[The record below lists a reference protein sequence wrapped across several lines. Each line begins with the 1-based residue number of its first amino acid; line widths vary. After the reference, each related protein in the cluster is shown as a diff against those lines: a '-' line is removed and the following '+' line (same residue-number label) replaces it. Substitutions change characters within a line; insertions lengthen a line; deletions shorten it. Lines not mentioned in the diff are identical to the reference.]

1 MRRALGNSL
10 EPRLLAIYNPITAS
24 KAFGGASMKTYA
36 DLVEALRRLRILD
49 AGQIDRLT
57 RSFGAENPDPRM
69 VAKKLVAD
77 SQLTRFQAN
86 YLFTGKGN
94 ALLVGSYVLL
104 EILGEG
110 GMGTV
115 YKARNWK
122 LGQIVAVKLVR
133 PERLAN
139 PAAIRRF
146 QREIRASAK
155 LDHANIVRTID
166 ADEVGGNH
174 LLVMEYVPGARDLH
188 KLIRENGPLPLAQ
201 ARRYLHR
208 VAVGLQHA
216 FEQGLVH
223 RDIKPQNLLVSS
235 GEAVAT
241 APALMGRRPAESPS
255 SADDTV
261 KILDFGLALFC
272 EGDDSTAL
280 TQEGAVMGT
289 IDYVAPE
296 QLQDSHSA
304 DIRSDLYSLGCTMYY
319 MLTGQPPF
327 VGGTLMEKMYKHQF
341 DVAIPVEQLR
351 GEIPSELGD
360 IVRKLMAKR
369 PEDRYQTPDELVRD
383 LEALAAGAPPS
394 SSSGVRLKPMALV
407 PVAALAPLEQRDT
420 DSPFAGLD
428 HSDTAVDA
436 PVSIRLH
443 TVPTPARWKHT
454 GLALGIGGSVV
465 VFLIVMVALL
475 LGLKALM
482 HRPVAAPDDGRIV
495 AAPPRKKPADADGNP
510 ARDKPDKEADAK
522 PPAVEK
528 TPDPN
533 KGPVA
538 AQELA
543 WKKWLAQESSVRA
556 KREAAAGKS
565 FKLLE
570 SRFNDKDISFA
581 SFARELAAFKIE
593 HGGTLAAVR
602 GADLLGRLHSPLDDL
617 DAAKLPADA
626 SALWRAWRNTGAPG
640 APPDGPP
647 KELVA
652 VRGDHRGRLW
662 EPVSH
667 VQFIDDKVILSVG
680 ATMAIFVATD
690 TREPLAVVSPADLW
704 ALSPNGK
711 LFAAGTYDGGLQVYD
726 LEARKSLWN
735 VEVFA
740 GGGVRS
746 LCFSPDSQTLAA
758 GGGLNRAGNGNAG
771 FLVRLLDA
779 ATGKSR
785 GTSASLDNQIA
796 PLSYT
801 SDGNTLAAATTNGTL
816 YLLNPRKLQDAT
828 PIPSLGG
835 TVQFLLS
842 PDGKS
847 LAAYWYSL
855 KALRLIDVRTRAV
868 VLSVDDLVGDQ
879 TMRSLFTRDS
889 STFAFRES
897 SNSVRLWKLP
907 KTLIRKWDAH
917 VDGPVSTFEF
927 TTDDKELW
935 TASAAVSGVMEVW
948 DVKTGKPLKGPPPYD
963 GAISD
968 LRMSPDGNL
977 VAWVSA
983 GKNIRIWRRDKRTV
997 LSTIHRP
1004 EGGPFAFSGD
1014 GKRLVTGELHMIRVW
1029 DTGTGLEV
1037 SPLKRRSPTLPS
1049 VAFAPDGRLLLAAD
1063 VRGGIHCWNFDPAR
1077 EPDFNQWQFG
1087 SNNSTVPRLAFL
1099 ADGRRFTTFGESHPL
1114 HRWSL
1119 ALDSAIGVAPNS
1131 YAACISPNGRFGLT
1145 NATLDG
1151 HVTIWN
1157 LDTAKELGSLETK
1170 ENPGGVAGPDPRVI
1184 DIAVTPDERFALVL
1198 QGLARP
1204 RLLWLFAMDTGKEVF
1219 RFKPGDCARVA
1230 ISPDGQHIL
1239 TSDFDGACS
1248 LLDLHTG
1255 RFVRKIELGTA
1266 PVGHAAVFSPDGKL
1280 AAVAY
1285 ASSLILLEMPSGNRI
1300 KEWQFPGPVQDVAFA
1315 PDGRHLAVANGNG
1328 TLYVLRLAD
1337 AAKK

>member
-1 MRRALGNSL
+1 
-10 EPRLLAIYNPITAS
+10 
-24 KAFGGASMKTYA
+24 MKTYA
-36 DLVEALRRLRILD
+36 ELVEALRRLHILD

-86 YLFTGKGN
+86 YLFTGKSH

-133 PERLAN
+133 PERLKN

-188 KLIRENGPLPLAQ
+188 KLIRENGPLPIAQ

-208 VAVGLQHA
+208 VAIGLQHA

-235 GEAVAT
+235 SEAVAA
-241 APALMGRRPAESPS
+241 APAIVGRASTAESPS

-272 EGDDSTAL
+272 EGDDSSTL

-289 IDYVAPE
+289 VDYVAPE
-296 QLQDSHSA
+296 QLQNSHQA

-319 MLTGQPPF
+319 MLTGQVPF
-327 VGGTLMEKMYKHQF
+327 VGGTVMEKMYKHQF
-341 DVAIPVEQLR
+341 DEALPVEQLR
-351 GEIPSELGD
+351 REIPSELGD

-369 PEDRYQTPDELVRD
+369 PDDRYQTPDELVRD
-383 LEALAAGAPPS
+383 LEALAAGTPPS
-394 SSSGVRLKPMALV
+394 SSSGVRLKPAMAV
-407 PVAALAPLEQRDT
+407 PIAALAPLAQRDT
-420 DSPFAGLD
+420 DSPFAGLGQG
-428 HSDTAVDA
+428 DTAVDA

-443 TVPTPARWKHT
+443 MAPTPARWQHT
-454 GLALGIGGSVV
+454 GLALGIGGGVV
-465 VFLIVMVALL
+465 AFFVVMGTLL
-475 LGLKALM
+475 LGVKALM
-482 HRPVAAPDDGRIV
+482 HRPVAVPDDNKIV
-495 AAPPRKKPADADGNP
+495 AVPPRQKPADADGKP
-510 ARDKPDKEADAK
+510 GKDKADKQPDAK
-522 PPAVEK
+522 PPVVEQER
-528 TPDPN
+528 DPI
-533 KGPVA
+533 KDSVA

-543 WKKWLAQESSVRA
+543 WKKWLAQQSAVRA
-556 KREAAAGKS
+556 KRAAAAEKP
-565 FKLLE
+565 FKLLA
-570 SRFNDKDISFA
+570 SRFNDKDVSFA
-581 SFARELAAFKIE
+581 AFAGELAAFKIE
-593 HGGTLAAVR
+593 HGGTPAALR

-617 DAAKLPADA
+617 DAAKLPPDA
-626 SALWRAWRNTGAPG
+626 GALWRAWRDTGAAG
-640 APPDGPP
+640 ASPDGPP

-662 EPVSH
+662 APVSH
-667 VQFIDDKVILSVG
+667 VQFIDDNVILSIG
-680 ATMAIFVATD
+680 GTIAMFVAAD
-690 TREPLAVVSPADLW
+690 TRAPLAIVSPVDLW

-746 LCFSPDSQTLAA
+746 LCFSPDSKTLAA

-779 ATGKSR
+779 TTGKSR
-785 GTSASLDNQIA
+785 GTSASLDNQIS
-796 PLSYT
+796 PLTYAN
-801 SDGNTLAAATTNGTL
+801 DGNTLAAATASGSL

-828 PIPSLGG
+828 PVPSLGG
-835 TVQFLLS
+835 PVQFLLS
-842 PDGKS
+842 PDGKT
-847 LAAYWYSL
+847 LAAYWYSV
-855 KALRLIDVRTRAV
+855 KGLRLFDVRTKAV
-868 VLSVDDLVGDQ
+868 VLSVDDLIGDLAP
-879 TMRSLFTRDS
+879 RSLFTKDS

-897 SNSVRLWKLP
+897 NNSVRLWKLP
-907 KTLIRKWDAH
+907 KTLVRKWDAH
-917 VDGPVSTFEF
+917 VDGPVSTFAF
-927 TTDDKELW
+927 TNDGKELW
-935 TASAAVSGVMEVW
+935 TASAAASGDMEVW
-948 DVKTGKPLKGPPPYD
+948 DVRTGKQLKGPPAYD
-963 GAISD
+963 GAVSD
-968 LRMSPDGNL
+968 LGMSADGNL
-977 VAWVSA
+977 VAWICA

-997 LSTIHRP
+997 LATIHRP
-1004 EGGPFAFSGD
+1004 DGGPFAFSGD
-1014 GKRLVTGELHMIRVW
+1014 GKRMVTGDLHMIRVW
-1029 DTGTGLEV
+1029 DTATGLET
-1037 SPLKRRSPTLPS
+1037 SPLRGRSPTLPS
-1049 VAFAPDGRLLLAAD
+1049 LAFAPDGRLLLAAD
-1063 VRGGIHCWNFDPAR
+1063 MRGAIHCWNFDPAR

-1099 ADGRRFTTFGESHPL
+1099 ADGRRFTSFGESYPL

-1119 ALDSAIGVAPNS
+1119 ALDSAVAVAPNS

-1157 LDTAKELGSLETK
+1157 LDTAKEVGSLETK
-1170 ENPGGVAGPDPRVI
+1170 ENPGGVAGPEPRII
-1184 DIAVTPDERFALVL
+1184 DVAVTPDERFALVL

-1204 RLLWLFAMDTGKEVF
+1204 RLLRLFAMDTGKEVF
-1219 RFKPGDCARVA
+1219 RFKPCDCARVA

-1255 RFVRKIELGTA
+1255 SFVRKIDFGPS
-1266 PVGHAAVFSPDGKL
+1266 PVAQAAVFSPDGKV

-1285 ASSLILLEMPSGNRI
+1285 ASSLVLLEMPSGNRL
-1300 KEWQFPGPVQDVAFA
+1300 KEWQFPGQVHAVAFA
-1315 PDGRHLAVANGNG
+1315 PDSRHIAVANGNG
-1328 TLYVLRLAD
+1328 TLYVLRLAG
-1337 AAKK
+1337 AAKT